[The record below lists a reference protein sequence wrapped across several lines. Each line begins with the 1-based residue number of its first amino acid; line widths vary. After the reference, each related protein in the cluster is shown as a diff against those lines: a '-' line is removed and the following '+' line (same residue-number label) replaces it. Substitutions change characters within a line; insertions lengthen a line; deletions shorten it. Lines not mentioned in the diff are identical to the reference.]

1 LDLLKF
7 ISREKG
13 EDEKMKIAYII
24 LPEQKVHE
32 VENEKGIK
40 FLKEYC
46 KIDVDNYDFV
56 VVYESKNGIIEYY
69 SAFEIVKGKTSI
81 SLVHRKRLKRLVDD
95 IHKFWARKPWWA
107 VSQYILTYS
116 KEGDV
121 ICDPMCGSGIAGY
134 EALRTK
140 RRAIMVD
147 LNPFAIF
154 LSRNTIKPF
163 NSKELLS
170 AYEEVL
176 NRPIDRDINTEDGDI
191 LISKGTSVNDA
202 LKSFYKTNCRS
213 CGKSAEVIYY
223 IWDTVY
229 EFRGKNPGTDEGVI
243 LLEAIAFI
251 KNSNQYPKEV
261 SQLFLLEK
269 WEAILKKVKE
279 LCEVKGFSN
288 IKDLFKGP
296 PRPSIITNA
305 FGKLVRE
312 GVYIRVRRE
321 PRFLFYRCRENE
333 KHKGIVELN
342 DEDRKLISMIEKA
355 IIPFPYPKTSL
366 KYPNGRLFDTARP
379 DSVFLP
385 YEALSTW
392 TREELANNDEK
403 VYHLFTKR
411 NLLALSILFWS
422 IQQVKEQDIREKLLL
437 TFTSTLL
444 HCSKLISG
452 QLVVLRGKWKRLG
465 GAIWMTNRF
474 SVPPD
479 FKEANCFL
487 TFEEEFARIH
497 SANDEALNEING
509 YYKEAKN
516 SDDFVMDNSNT
527 ILFLRMDARELNKV
541 FEKYKGIADMV
552 FTDPPYGDAIQY
564 FELCT
569 FWTSWL
575 LLDPDWS
582 KTYGDGDWWQKEVI
596 VNPVQGKSTLEHFK
610 KDLIEVFRSVA
621 DITTSDATW
630 VVTYHK
636 REPGYWNALM
646 EAQLSI
652 GLGLYSEERHQL
664 LGRSFN
670 PSKDFKFLETDAYTV
685 WKKLPVE
692 RVKTLENAAELF
704 FNIISS
710 AILQNNG
717 VLSRDA
723 IEKAYVE
730 MAWSVE
736 KNIYERF
743 FEGKFD
749 SFLSKCTIQIPS
761 KDGVLLIIRRDS
773 PPSNIPLTKWQELW
787 DNYYAKTDAEL
798 LIKTAIYEYIKGKD
812 ERSEKVSLDDIYRD
826 IIGKIDGRITQDTIF
841 RALEDVAEY
850 SWLDGTYKPKKA
862 TPKET
867 LLAWIEKKEV
877 RLPEPPENLVPKI
890 AVELIKRDFE
900 VYIGE
905 GYKSPDLSSV
915 YLRKVLRKVESEFK
929 AFPLVFQKQDR
940 KICID
945 VNTLSRTSQVLLRKD
960 VHAIVLIGSD
970 DVKKTCEEY
979 FKKYIDEGNITLI
992 DVRGFSTEEVIRKIL
1007 ESIGEG

>member
-1 LDLLKF
+1 
-7 ISREKG
+7 
-13 EDEKMKIAYII
+13 MKIAYVV
-24 LPEQKVHE
+24 LPEQKIHE
-32 VENEKGIK
+32 VENEGIE
-40 FLKEYC
+40 FLREYC
-46 KIDVDNYDFV
+46 KVDVNNYDFV
-56 VVYESKNGIIEYY
+56 VVYKSKKGVIEYY
-69 SAFEIVKGKTSI
+69 GAFQIVKEKASI
-81 SLVHRKRLKRLVDD
+81 KLVFRKKLKRPVDD

-154 LSRNTIKPF
+154 LARNTIKPL
-163 NSKELLS
+163 NSKQLLS

-176 NRPIDRDINTEDGDI
+176 NKSIHENITTENGDI
-191 LISKGTSVNDA
+191 LIPKGTSVKDA
-202 LKSFYKTNCRS
+202 LNHLYKTTCRS
-213 CGKSAEVIYY
+213 CGGSADAVYY

-229 EFRGKNPGTDEGVI
+229 EFKGKNPRTDEGI
-243 LLEAIAFI
+243 LLLEAITSI
-251 KNSNQYPKEV
+251 KDSKQYPKEI

-279 LCEVKGFSN
+279 LCEVKGLSH
-288 IKDLFKGP
+288 IKNLFKGP

-312 GVYIRVRRE
+312 GVYTRIRRE
-321 PRFLFYRCRENE
+321 PRFLFYKCKENK
-333 KHKGIVELN
+333 KHKGLTELN
-342 DEDRKLISMIEKA
+342 EEDKKLISKIEKA
-355 IIPFPYPKTSL
+355 IIPFDYPKTSL
-366 KYPNGRLFDTARP
+366 KYPNGKLFDTARP

-385 YEALSTW
+385 YEVLSTW
-392 TREELANNDEK
+392 TQDELNNNDEK

-422 IQQVKEQDIREKLLL
+422 LRQVKDWDIRERLLL

-452 QLVVLRGKWKRLG
+452 QLAVLKGKWKRLG

-487 TFEEEFARIH
+487 TFEEEFARI
-497 SANDEALNEING
+497 SKANDEALNEIKE

-516 SDDFVMDNSNT
+516 PDDFVMNNSNT
-527 ILFLRMDARELNKV
+527 ILFLRIDARELNKV
-541 FEKYKGIADMV
+541 FEKYKGIVNMV

-575 LLDPDWS
+575 LLDSEWF
-582 KTYGDGDWWQKEVI
+582 KIYGDGDWWQKEVV
-596 VNPVQGKSTLEHFK
+596 VNPIQGKSTLEHFK

-621 DITTSDATW
+621 DITTNDATW

-685 WKKLPVE
+685 WKKFQIE

-717 VLSRDA
+717 ILSRDA

-736 KNIYERF
+736 KNIYEQF

-773 PPSNIPLTKWQELW
+773 PPSNIPLSKWQELW
-787 DNYYAKTDAEL
+787 DNYYATTNAEL
-798 LIKTAIYEYIKGKD
+798 LIEKAIHEYIKGKD
-812 ERSEKVSLDDIYRD
+812 QRGEKVSLDDIYRD
-826 IIGKIDGRITQDTIF
+826 IIGKIDGRITKDIIF
-841 RALEDVAEY
+841 KALENVAEY
-850 SWLDGTYKPKKA
+850 SWLDGTYKPKKVA
-862 TPKET
+862 PKET
-867 LLAWIEKKEV
+867 LLAWIERREV
-877 RLPEPPENLVPKI
+877 KLPEPPENLIPKI

-905 GYKSPDLSSV
+905 GYKPPDLSPV

-929 AFPLVFQKQDR
+929 AFPLVFQKQGK

-945 VNTLSRTSQVLLRKD
+945 VNTLSRTSQILLKKD
-960 VHAIVLIGSD
+960 AHAIVLIGND
-970 DVKKTCEEY
+970 NIRKTGEEY
-979 FKKYIDEGNITLI
+979 FKKYIDEGSLTLI
-992 DVRGFSTEEVIRKIL
+992 DVRNLSTGDVIRKIF
-1007 ESIGEG
+1007 EKIGEE